1 MVFAKGC
8 YGFYFRQTSFTRLV
22 TTPRRGVAVIES
34 RPRPRR
40 ITRNRH
46 RHGGPLPCVF
56 LSFCAA
62 FRLGPGVP
70 ALSHSHRLEWR
81 GLVLCIVWV
90 LIGGILLDAK
100 NSENYFRT
108 FYIRR

>member
-8 YGFYFRQTSFTRLV
+8 YGFSFRHTSLTRLV

-34 RPRPRR
+34 RPRTRR

-70 ALSHSHRLEWR
+70 ALSHSHRLEWPC
-81 GLVLCIVWV
+81 LVFFIFLVFIARICLVP
-90 LIGGILLDAK
+90 
-100 NSENYFRT
+100 
-108 FYIRR
+108 